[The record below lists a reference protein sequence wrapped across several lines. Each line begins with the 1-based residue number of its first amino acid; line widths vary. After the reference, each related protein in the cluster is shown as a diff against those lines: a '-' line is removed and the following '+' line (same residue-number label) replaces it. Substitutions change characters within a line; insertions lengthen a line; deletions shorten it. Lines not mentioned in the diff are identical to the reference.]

1 MIGTY
6 VSGGD
11 ENRARATWPLCS
23 RAIAAWIITFSSILS
38 IHLIRNIGINHV
50 DALIV
55 DFSRQMNVL
64 SPSTRSIVENKRKM
78 LLFVLECSP
87 AR

>member
-1 MIGTY
+1 MEVMKI
-6 VSGGD
+6 S
-11 ENRARATWPLCS
+11 ARAAWPLCS
-23 RAIAAWIITFSSILS
+23 RAIAAQIITFSSILS
-38 IHLIRNIGINHV
+38 IHLIRNIEINHGE
-50 DALIV
+50 ALIV
-55 DFSRQMNVL
+55 DLSRQMNVL

>member
-1 MIGTY
+1 MEVVKIG
-6 VSGGD
+6 
-11 ENRARATWPLCS
+11 ARTAWPICS
-23 RAIAAWIITFSSILS
+23 RAIAAQVITFSSIPS

-50 DALIV
+50 EALIV
-55 DFSRQMNVL
+55 DFSRQMNIL
-64 SPSTRSIVENKRKM
+64 SHSTSNILENKRIM